1 MACGA
6 GNSER
11 DRSWVLLVSSRI
23 GGKCWVR
30 SLRGMEGCV
39 ARSLGEIRGPIPID
53 FGGVLVSVCRE
64 GKRAKKNSF
73 SVSGAGGILGSL
85 WLGITH
91 KRGRGSGMLQV
102 CSFSSSPSRYRSDL
116 PFFLILQ
123 DCGN

>member
-30 SLRGMEGCV
+30 SLCGMEGCV
-39 ARSLGEIRGPIPID
+39 AGSLGEIRGPIPND
-53 FGGVLVSVCRE
+53 FGGVLVSVCSER
-64 GKRAKKNSF
+64 KRAKNSF

-91 KRGRGSGMLQV
+91 KRGRPSGML
-102 CSFSSSPSRYRSDL
+102 
-116 PFFLILQ
+116 
-123 DCGN
+123 